1 MNTRAAAGTLSQ
13 ATQALMVAWQNT
25 KPHWHDVRGRAFEEE
40 YIVEIPARTTQA
52 MESMREIEALLNRL
66 RHDCE

>member
-25 KPHWHDVRGRAFEEE
+25 KPHTLHGLGRAFEEE